1 MHGRSGGYD
10 SMIDFFEKTKGSISL
25 FLALIMLPMMTV
37 AGLIVDGAR
46 ISAAKASLSG
56 AGDLAMN
63 AALSEYD
70 QILYD
75 VYGIFAVS
83 ENMEELQNNVS
94 RYFANSI
101 DNTGI
106 LNDSDS
112 YTREFINSIFSS
124 FSGDEME
131 FNNIV
136 DLKADRFTLQ
146 GVESSAIGN
155 PKVLE
160 RQIVDYMK
168 YRGPINIG
176 KGLLTKLGCI
186 GETSKQTKA
195 IEAKVNYDQ
204 KLDTVQDACK
214 KAYEAI
220 NEYND
225 LIGGNSKFASN
236 EYLNQLSQDIDSA
249 KKDVA
254 DMVKYLVAYNSSEL
268 NVPPLINERPSSLDS
283 LRVIILKD
291 QWAIF
296 KVDSATR
303 KEVESYYKKSKAANR
318 ELDTMAYILPALQ
331 RS

>member
-1 MHGRSGGYD
+1 
-10 SMIDFFEKTKGSISL
+10 MIDFFEKTKGSISL

-160 RQIVDYMK
+160 RQIVDY
-168 YRGPINIG
+168 P
-176 KGLLTKLGCI
+176 
-186 GETSKQTKA
+186 
-195 IEAKVNYDQ
+195 V
-204 KLDTVQDACK
+204 
-214 KAYEAI
+214 
-220 NEYND
+220 
-225 LIGGNSKFASN
+225 
-236 EYLNQLSQDIDSA
+236 
-249 KKDVA
+249 
-254 DMVKYLVAYNSSEL
+254 
-268 NVPPLINERPSSLDS
+268 
-283 LRVIILKD
+283 
-291 QWAIF
+291 
-296 KVDSATR
+296 
-303 KEVESYYKKSKAANR
+303 
-318 ELDTMAYILPALQ
+318 
-331 RS
+331 

>member
-160 RQIVDYMK
+160 RQIVDY
-168 YRGPINIG
+168 G
-176 KGLLTKLGCI
+176 
-186 GETSKQTKA
+186 
-195 IEAKVNYDQ
+195 
-204 KLDTVQDACK
+204 
-214 KAYEAI
+214 
-220 NEYND
+220 
-225 LIGGNSKFASN
+225 
-236 EYLNQLSQDIDSA
+236 
-249 KKDVA
+249 
-254 DMVKYLVAYNSSEL
+254 
-268 NVPPLINERPSSLDS
+268 VPPDQHQEPHCAGWHHLELPRCHPPGWRH
-283 LRVIILKD
+283 LRLC
-291 QWAIF
+291 
-296 KVDSATR
+296 
-303 KEVESYYKKSKAANR
+303 KECKGPVFCCR
-318 ELDTMAYILPALQ
+318 
-331 RS
+331 R

>member
-106 LNDSDS
+106 LNDSNS

-146 GVESSAIGN
+146 GVELLSH
-155 PKVLE
+155 
-160 RQIVDYMK
+160 RQSQGAGAPDRRLYEVSGPHQHRQGSVD
-168 YRGPINIG
+168 
-176 KGLLTKLGCI
+176 
-186 GETSKQTKA
+186 
-195 IEAKVNYDQ
+195 EA
-204 KLDTVQDACK
+204 
-214 KAYEAI
+214 
-220 NEYND
+220 
-225 LIGGNSKFASN
+225 G
-236 EYLNQLSQDIDSA
+236 
-249 KKDVA
+249 
-254 DMVKYLVAYNSSEL
+254 MH
-268 NVPPLINERPSSLDS
+268 R
-283 LRVIILKD
+283 
-291 QWAIF
+291 
-296 KVDSATR
+296 
-303 KEVESYYKKSKAANR
+303 
-318 ELDTMAYILPALQ
+318 
-331 RS
+331 